1 MKPRL
6 LRLGIV
12 SLILF
17 MFLLPAGVQ
26 AQTEDSRVAIELEAT
41 GPITPAMVG
50 YIERGL
56 NAAADR
62 QAEFVILRLNTPG
75 GSVDLMNEI
84 IQDIRASQ
92 VPVIV
97 YVAPRGAIA
106 GSAGTLITL
115 AGHQAAMAPETAIG
129 AASPVGS
136 QGEDIGE
143 TMEAKVK
150 EILKATARSL
160 AEARG
165 PEAVQLAEDTIENA
179 RAASA
184 TEALNAGLVD
194 YVAANTADLL
204 EQMDGTT
211 ALVDGREVTLQTRGV
226 VIQAVTASFVEQTL
240 QLLTNPNIVLLLLT
254 IGVQAILIELSSPG
268 GWIAGFIGVVSLLL
282 AIYGLG
288 VLPVNWFGILFL
300 IVAFVLFVL
309 ELNTASFGALTTAG
323 VASFIAG
330 ALILFNS
337 VTVPGVP
344 RVSVPLVIGMA
355 LFFAATSSVVVG
367 YALRAMR
374 VPPSMGK
381 QAILGKK
388 GIVRESL
395 NPVGSVQVAGELW
408 SAELVDGAHPLTAG
422 ASIEVVSVE
431 GLRLKVRPLQQ

>member
-1 MKPRL
+1 MKPRWL
-6 LRLGIV
+6 KLGII
-12 SLILF
+12 SLSLLIL
-17 MFLLPAGVQ
+17 LLPASVS
-26 AQTEDSRVAIELEAT
+26 AQTEVTPVAIELEAT
-41 GPITPAMVG
+41 GPVTPAMVG

-56 NAAADR
+56 AAAADR

-75 GSVDLMNEI
+75 GSIDLMNEI
-84 IQDIRASQ
+84 IQDIRGSQ
-92 VPVIV
+92 IPVIV

-129 AASPVGS
+129 AASPVGA

-160 AEARG
+160 AESRG
-165 PEAVQLAEDTIENA
+165 PDAVQLAEATIENA

-184 TEALNAGLVD
+184 TEALNAGLID
-194 YVAANTADLL
+194 YVAANTDDLL
-204 EQMDGTT
+204 EQLDG
-211 ALVDGREVTLQTRGV
+211 AVIQVDGREVTLQTRGV
-226 VIQAVTASFVEQTL
+226 VVQPIEASFVEEAL

-268 GWIAGFIGVVSLLL
+268 GWIAGFIGVVALLL

-300 IVAFVLFVL
+300 VVAFVLFVL
-309 ELNTASFGALTTAG
+309 ELKTASFGALTTAG

-337 VTVPGVP
+337 ISVPGIP
-344 RVSVPLVIGMA
+344 RVSIPLVIGMA
-355 LFFAATSSVVVG
+355 LFFAVTSSVVVG
-367 YALRAMR
+367 YALKAMR
-374 VPPSMGK
+374 QPPSMGK
-381 QAILGKK
+381 QALIGKT
-388 GIVRESL
+388 GVVRESL
-395 NPVGSVQVAGELW
+395 DPVGSVQVSGELW
-408 SAELVDGAHPLTAG
+408 TAELADGTPPLTPG
-422 ASIEVVSVE
+422 AAVEVVSVE
-431 GLRLKVRPLQQ
+431 GLRLKVRPLE